1 MEKRVF
7 VAVLLSFGFLFFWAA
22 ALPRLF
28 PSLVKEKPKAPV
40 TARATTP
47 RQTIPATSSEASASP
62 AAAANIPAV
71 SVATVPP
78 ESAESAREIV
88 VDTPLYVARLSNRG
102 AQLVSFALKNYGEK
116 GGAAV
121 ELVRV
126 RPAGNSDYPF
136 SVEAND
142 QAAARQL
149 NEALYTSTDVQSGA
163 RRTIEFRYVGANGLG
178 LTKTFVFNGEYQ
190 FDFAV
195 EMLGRTIP
203 FRVMM
208 GPGIKTLRADEEES
222 RFVIT
227 GNGLWQQ
234 QGSLKVFT
242 REKTPEL
249 QVSEGKPDYVGVE
262 DNYFLAV
269 FKAVKAS
276 SGVIRSNTDTKKA
289 KQVYAGLSSEGP
301 IVSGQAY
308 FGPKEATLLE
318 RYGLEKALQFGV
330 FSFFARILLWA
341 LIKIY
346 GVVGNYGW
354 AIIVLTVI
362 IKLLLYPLQHKS
374 IVSMKKMQ
382 KLQPKVNALRDK
394 YKKAKSDAEQRQ
406 KLNTEMMKLYQ
417 VEGVSPMGGC
427 LPLLMQLPILWAFY
441 GLLSHAIELRG
452 APFVGWI
459 HDLSAKDPT
468 FLLPILMTITTFIQQ
483 KMMPAT
489 GDAAQRRMFMFMPL
503 VLGFIFKDFPS
514 GLVLYWL
521 VQNILTIAQQ
531 AIMNKYWDHDGT
543 DRGGKHPLALGETQ
557 GAR

>member
-7 VAVLLSFGFLFFWAA
+7 IAVLLSFGFLFLWAA

-28 PSLVKEKPKAPV
+28 PSLIKEKPRAQVVSAASSPAPQSSTARVASQPV
-40 TARATTP
+40 TVAGPSATMT
-47 RQTIPATSSEASASP
+47 
-62 AAAANIPAV
+62 AAPAV
-71 SVATVPP
+71 TMQP
-78 ESAESAREIV
+78 ESAESAQVVV

-102 AQLVSFALKNYGEK
+102 AQLVSFALKKYSEK
-116 GGAAV
+116 EGGPV
-121 ELVRV
+121 ELVRA
-126 RPAGNSDYPF
+126 RAADSGDFPF

-142 QAAARQL
+142 PSAARQL
-149 NEALYTSTDVQSGA
+149 NQALYKTTDVQTGG
-163 RRTIEFRYVGANGLG
+163 RRTIEFRYVGPNGLG
-178 LTKTFVFNGEYQ
+178 MTKTFVFGGEYQ
-190 FDFAV
+190 FDFAA
-195 EMLGRTIP
+195 EMTGRTIP
-203 FRVMM
+203 FRLMM
-208 GPGIKTLRADEEES
+208 GPGIKTLRPDEQES

-234 QGSLKVFT
+234 AGSLKVFR
-242 REKTPEL
+242 REKAPDML
-249 QVSEGKPDYVGVE
+249 ASESKPDYVGLE
-262 DNYFLAV
+262 DNYFLFV
-269 FKAVKAS
+269 FKPDKAS
-276 SGVIRSNTDTKKA
+276 TGIIRSVPDQKKE
-289 KQVYAGLSSEGP
+289 KQVYAGLSSAGSV
-301 IVSGQAY
+301 VSGQAY
-308 FGPKEATLLE
+308 LGPKETSLLE
-318 RYGLEKALQFGV
+318 KYGLEKALQFGM
-330 FSFFARILLWA
+330 FSFFAGFLLKA
-341 LIKIY
+341 LNAIY
-346 GVVGNYGW
+346 HVIGNYGW
-354 AIIVLTVI
+354 SIIVLTVF

-394 YKKAKSDAEQRQ
+394 YKKAKTDAEQRQ
-406 KLNTEMMKLYQ
+406 KLNVEMMKLYQ

-452 APFVGWI
+452 APFIGWI

-489 GDAAQRRMFMFMPL
+489 ADPAQRRMFMFMPL

-531 AIMNKYWDHDGT
+531 AIMNKYWEE
-543 DRGGKHPLALGETQ
+543 HPLALGETQ

>member
-7 VAVLLSFGFLFFWAA
+7 VAVLLSFGFLFLWAA
-22 ALPRLF
+22 ALPRMF
-28 PSLVKEKPKAPV
+28 PSLAKEKPHIQAPRAAV
-40 TARATTP
+40 APPQPATVASLQPPVPVAAATATGLASSSAPIPIRAEVDETAR
-47 RQTIPATSSEASASP
+47 
-62 AAAANIPAV
+62 V
-71 SVATVPP
+71 
-78 ESAESAREIV
+78 IV

-102 AQLVSFALKNYGEK
+102 AQMISFALKKYGEK
-116 GGAAV
+116 GGAPV
-121 ELVRV
+121 ELVRARAESSV
-126 RPAGNSDYPF
+126 DYPF
-136 SVEAND
+136 SVDFADKQISN
-142 QAAARQL
+142 QL
-149 NEALYTSTDVQSGA
+149 NSALFTSSDVQSGGK
-163 RRTIEFRYVGANGLG
+163 RTIQFRYVGPNGLG
-178 LTKTFVFNGEYQ
+178 MTKTFMFDGQYQ

-195 EMLGRTIP
+195 QLLGRTAVP
-203 FRVMM
+203 FAVMM
-208 GPGIKTLRADEEES
+208 GPGIKTLQPDEQES
-222 RFVIT
+222 RFVMT

-234 QGSLKVFT
+234 QGSLKVFQ
-242 REKTPEL
+242 REKAPET
-249 QVSEGKPDYVGVE
+249 QSSEGKPDYVGLE

-269 FKAVKAS
+269 FKPDKAS
-276 SGVIRSNTDTKKA
+276 SGVIRSNKDAKKE
-289 KQVYAGLSSEGP
+289 KQVYAGLHSEGAV
-301 IVSGQAY
+301 VSGQAY
-308 FGPKEATLLE
+308 FGPKEAKTLE
-318 RYGLEKALQFGV
+318 RYGLEKALQFGM
-330 FSFFARILLWA
+330 FSFFGGFLLKA
-341 LIKIY
+341 LIRIY
-346 GVVGNYGW
+346 GIVGNYGW
-354 AIIVLTVI
+354 AIIALTVV

-394 YKKAKSDAEQRQ
+394 YKKAKSDADQRQ

-452 APFVGWI
+452 APFIGWI
-459 HDLSAKDPT
+459 HDLSMKDPT

-503 VLGFIFKDFPS
+503 VLGFVFKDFPS

-531 AIMNKYWDHDGT
+531 AIMNKYWDE
-543 DRGGKHPLALGETQ
+543 HPPSLALGETQ